1 MVANYRRVGGRA
13 VFITTVRCRIAY
25 DIVIDVA
32 TDPTRP
38 DPRSRSVLLHLTAIT
53 PDKALRLLGC
63 SETNGCQTR
72 HTELRVFES
81 ETAWPLSLAWRVTR

>member
-38 DPRSRSVLLHLTAIT
+38 SQSQCTAIT

-63 SETNGCQTR
+63 SETNGCQAR
-72 HTELRVFES
+72 HTELQVFES
-81 ETAWPLSLAWRVTR
+81 ETVWPLSLAWRVTR

>member
-38 DPRSRSVLLHLTAIT
+38 DPRSRSVLLSRQIKHCGCLAAAKPTGAKHAT
-53 PDKALRLLGC
+53 QSYRSSRVRLRGRYL
-63 SETNGCQTR
+63 
-72 HTELRVFES
+72 
-81 ETAWPLSLAWRVTR
+81 